1 MIHAGMRCS
10 NVGTGAAGAELLR
23 LDLRVPQRT
32 DAAREAVAE
41 VRAVVG
47 FASLLDELGMEARRV
62 AQEPREDV
70 LRRQTQM
77 ELRKEPDPQCGK
89 MRDV

>member
-1 MIHAGMRCS
+1 MHCS
-10 NVGTGAAGAELLR
+10 NVGAGASGAELLR

-32 DAAREAVAE
+32 DAVREAVAE
-41 VRAVVG
+41 VWAVVG
-47 FASLLDELGMEARRV
+47 FALLDELGVEARRV

-77 ELRKEPDPQCGK
+77 ELRKEPDLQCGK